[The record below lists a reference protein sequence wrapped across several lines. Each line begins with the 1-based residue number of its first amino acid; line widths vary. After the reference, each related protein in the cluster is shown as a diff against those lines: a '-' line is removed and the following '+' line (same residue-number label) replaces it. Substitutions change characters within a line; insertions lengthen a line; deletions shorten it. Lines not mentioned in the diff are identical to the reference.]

1 MSDIAFKDF
10 TEKAQTLSYEQ
21 TLSLMQILLQNLQK
35 KSLQK
40 EYNDMENDVIQHS
53 MNNVW
58 EELKNDT
65 W

>member
-10 TEKAQTLSYEQ
+10 TEKAQSLSYEQ

-40 EYNDMENDVIQHS
+40 EYDDMKNDVIQHS
-53 MNNVW
+53 MNAVW
-58 EELKNDT
+58 EELKDDA